1 MAEIPHE
8 VVSPTF
14 ERQALTILGAKNE
27 LDAPDFDPVD
37 YVNRFFP
44 NGKWK
49 NSTCQVTI
57 TKATLKNI
65 ALAPLILC
73 WAKYMTR
80 FELQRWK

>member
-1 MAEIPHE
+1 MVPEAFPFPAIGQAGFHFPLIGLATLMAEIPHK

-44 NGKWK
+44 NGKSK
-49 NSTCQVTI
+49 KVR
-57 TKATLKNI
+57 A
-65 ALAPLILC
+65 
-73 WAKYMTR
+73 R
-80 FELQRWK
+80 